1 MVSIEPVD
9 QLDVLIV
16 VDNVTDML
24 SSTPSF
30 VESET
35 TSLWR
40 RGMKVLSGKCL
51 CCAAH
56 GLSCIITARR
66 NGKEHTLLFDTGPD
80 EWVFERNVN
89 RLGADLGLIEGM
101 VLSHGHWDHAGA
113 MPRALDLITQRNGGQ
128 AVPTYMHPG
137 MFRTRATKG
146 PDGKMRPLEDVPSI
160 ELLNGRGA
168 DVISTSEPQS
178 VLDRMFYV
186 SGEIPRRTSF
196 EEGMPGQF
204 RRTVDGSGWEPDP
217 LLMDE
222 RFVAANVRDKG
233 IVVFTACSHAGVVNV
248 LQHARDCF
256 PGVPVHA
263 VLGGFHLSGTNERII
278 PQTVAAM
285 GQFQLS
291 VIAAAHCTGW
301 RAVGALAAAFG
312 DAVIPASVGKTY
324 RFS

>member
-56 GLSCIITARR
+56 GFVLHHHGPR

-113 MPRALDLITQRNGGQ
+113 MPRAARSDHAAKRRPGSADLHASGH
-128 AVPTYMHPG
+128 VPHPC
-137 MFRTRATKG
+137 
-146 PDGKMRPLEDVPSI
+146 
-160 ELLNGRGA
+160 N
-168 DVISTSEPQS
+168 
-178 VLDRMFYV
+178 
-186 SGEIPRRTSF
+186 
-196 EEGMPGQF
+196 EG
-204 RRTVDGSGWEPDP
+204 S
-217 LLMDE
+217 
-222 RFVAANVRDKG
+222 
-233 IVVFTACSHAGVVNV
+233 
-248 LQHARDCF
+248 
-256 PGVPVHA
+256 
-263 VLGGFHLSGTNERII
+263 
-278 PQTVAAM
+278 
-285 GQFQLS
+285 
-291 VIAAAHCTGW
+291 
-301 RAVGALAAAFG
+301 
-312 DAVIPASVGKTY
+312 
-324 RFS
+324 